1 MSISYSDRFKLFAEA
16 ENAINAAL
24 KAGDGK
30 HPNDWLTVSLT
41 EHMLHLEGH
50 FRDLIHGQEFDEE
63 GHRHIQHL
71 ICRAVMISEKLRR
84 ERDAER

>member
-41 EHMLHLEGH
+41 EHMLHMEAHLH
-50 FRDLIHGQEFDEE
+50 DLIHGQ
-63 GHRHIQHL
+63 
-71 ICRAVMISEKLRR
+71 
-84 ERDAER
+84 